1 MDSLRDQLRKTEED
15 YVRMEQ
21 KFKRDNS
28 DLMRRL
34 EEAENRNEE
43 LSQTVLEVSK
53 PLVRQLDGLQAM
65 HSVKIA
71 NFEKIEKEL
80 TLKIS

>member
-1 MDSLRDQLRKTEED
+1 LDSLRDQLRKTEED

>member
-1 MDSLRDQLRKTEED
+1 MDGLRDQLRKMEED
-15 YVRMEQ
+15 YVKMER
-21 KFKRDNS
+21 KFKRDNN

-65 HSVKIA
+65 HSAKIA

-80 TLKIS
+80 TLKIG